1 MNRRRRAGSS
11 SVGRHDHVLLFTHGH
26 SEPADDNSTTAYT
39 FTEATKTIKVTL
51 SIADLPSISYFH
63 VSCPDLQDRP
73 FRQRPEILW
82 SSEDL
87 VLFTVFLAHPTP
99 MEYFIY
105 RAGREPS
112 LDLLP
117 GSGDEAILTT
127 QRAIFFSGE
136 KVDPS
141 QLAVL
146 PDGDGGN
153 FVLAAFYWDWL
164 GASWIFTNRP
174 GFCLENVIVVR
185 GGALGYVDLWK
196 GILLC
201 NMLEEPVTTR
211 FIPLPNPL
219 PGNRKGYNYGMSER
233 ASWVRLIRD
242 AACTDG
248 LTITCVEMEDL
259 YRFVSRTPDGDV
271 LHDSDIDPSEEAGE
285 RRWVGWRLVTWYR
298 EIPWDYWRKGCVLHV
313 DELGTVSLPRHPART
328 EPFPPNGRKPSSSS
342 GPRKLP
348 LRHMLVFC
356 PILCGKGV
364 VCFLSKRDSYRDHRA
379 WIITVDMRK
388 KAVRGLTPY
397 YDETPMTFNLTY
409 LSCALKKYLKSESDG
424 GGSLVVENTGSH
436 GKRRRSSP
444 EYTSIDSSQPKR
456 TLRDSTMQQRKR
468 YC

>member
-1 MNRRRRAGSS
+1 MNRHRRAGSS

-87 VLFTVFLAHPTP
+87 VLFTRGNSHNAAR
-99 MEYFIY
+99 YFFQW
-105 RAGREPS
+105 GEGPS
-112 LDLLP
+112 
-117 GSGDEAILTT
+117 
-127 QRAIFFSGE
+127 
-136 KVDPS
+136 
-141 QLAVL
+141 
-146 PDGDGGN
+146 
-153 FVLAAFYWDWL
+153 

-219 PGNRKGYNYGMSER
+219 PGNRKGYNNGMSER

-242 AACTDG
+242 VACTDG